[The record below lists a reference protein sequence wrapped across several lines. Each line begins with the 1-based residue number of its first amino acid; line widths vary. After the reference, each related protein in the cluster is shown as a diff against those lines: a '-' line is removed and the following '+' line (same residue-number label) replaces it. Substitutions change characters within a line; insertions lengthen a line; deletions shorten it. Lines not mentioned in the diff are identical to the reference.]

1 MSTTIVCFVL
11 ISKWRKS
18 KWKISVT
25 LEKEKSAVQA
35 DKKLSDTWLVKKKRS
50 NYGRVRVWFAKFHI
64 GEDIELFSVAGKR

>member
-35 DKKLSDTWLVKKKRS
+35 DKKLSDT
-50 NYGRVRVWFAKFHI
+50 
-64 GEDIELFSVAGKR
+64 